1 MFKHLNPYA
10 MLLRQEPGDPGS
22 TPPSDP
28 PADPPA
34 DPAPNTDP
42 APTDPPVEP
51 QKKPDLISGDDEP
64 KDPPSIPG
72 DELTPESFKELL
84 GEEAAK
90 FNLDDDSTKEFLT
103 ALNGA
108 TSRQDLAK
116 VGADLASKVQ
126 AQAVEALTNEFNQM
140 QEEGQQKIRSSYASE
155 EAMKVDLAKA
165 KEVAQTYGGDDML
178 QLMRETGAGN
188 NPAML
193 AFLLKVNEAI
203 PTEGRPITGDPA
215 GITKTRADRMFNE

>member
-10 MLLRQEPGDPGS
+10 MLLREAEDETGTAESQETTTEQTTEES
-22 TPPSDP
+22 
-28 PADPPA
+28 
-34 DPAPNTDP
+34 NTEESKTTESEK
-42 APTDPPVEP
+42 AES
-51 QKKPDLISGDDEP
+51 LIGGEG
-64 KDPPSIPG
+64 KEEKAAPSIPG
-72 DELTPESFKELL
+72 EELTPESFKELL

-90 FNLDDDSTKEFLT
+90 FNLDDDSTKEFLA

-116 VGADLASKVQ
+116 VGADLAAKVQ